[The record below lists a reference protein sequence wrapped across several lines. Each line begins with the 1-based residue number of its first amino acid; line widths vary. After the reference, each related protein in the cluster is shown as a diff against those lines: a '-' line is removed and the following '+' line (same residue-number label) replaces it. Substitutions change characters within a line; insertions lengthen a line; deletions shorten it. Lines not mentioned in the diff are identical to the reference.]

1 MKKVTILTLLILL
14 MGLMPAAA
22 ADSPGWSPVRIVQS
36 ETKVTVSGNAP
47 DAYLQVTIQVLDSR
61 ENVIYVDQAASS
73 ETGEYVFDFP
83 VTASMRG
90 QTYRIRIGGA
100 KAADPIEESV
110 TIKSPVEPTPSATP
124 DPSPQPT
131 PSATPDPSPQPTP
144 SATPDPSPQPTPS
157 ATPDPSPQPTPSAT
171 PDPSPRPTPSATPDP
186 SPRPTPSATP
196 DPAASPKP
204 GMASP
209 GDDTKLPSGPDDIIV
224 DAKRLETAEAGIVA
238 VELEQGKGRLVFSAA
253 YSDFKKIDSVIVR
266 FEGSEL
272 SIPAATIRSMLDS
285 LGKQEGAAPWLVLD
299 IARISTTEAARSLQ
313 AAAHSSEAIQVA
325 SDAYRIEFA
334 GMKPDGSRTVQEA
347 FAPPIRMSLKLS
359 PNKQASLSGIYEWR
373 EGGGFHYLRSRWDE
387 KRMAA
392 DVTRSGNYMLLEYD
406 KTFTDVP
413 SDHWAAEAVRL
424 LSARHIVDGVTADTF
439 EPGREVTRAEF
450 TKLLVRTLDLKA
462 AGSSGFPD
470 VAADEWYAASIAAA
484 REAGIVTGDEAGLF
498 HPQASITREEMA
510 VMLLRTYTVM
520 TGEQPGMEV
529 PAVFNDSGTIS
540 EWAQAY
546 VHTAARLGLLSG
558 YEDNTFK
565 PKGAVI
571 RSESAQAVYN
581 LLSLDNR
588 R

>member
-1 MKKVTILTLLILL
+1 
-14 MGLMPAAA
+14 
-22 ADSPGWSPVRIVQS
+22 
-36 ETKVTVSGNAP
+36 
-47 DAYLQVTIQVLDSR
+47 
-61 ENVIYVDQAASS
+61 
-73 ETGEYVFDFP
+73 
-83 VTASMRG
+83 
-90 QTYRIRIGGA
+90 
-100 KAADPIEESV
+100 
-110 TIKSPVEPTPSATP
+110 
-124 DPSPQPT
+124 
-131 PSATPDPSPQPTP
+131 
-144 SATPDPSPQPTPS
+144 
-157 ATPDPSPQPTPSAT
+157 
-171 PDPSPRPTPSATPDP
+171 
-186 SPRPTPSATP
+186 
-196 DPAASPKP
+196 
-204 GMASP
+204 
-209 GDDTKLPSGPDDIIV
+209 
-224 DAKRLETAEAGIVA
+224 

-285 LGKQEGAAPWLVLD
+285 LGKQEGTAPWLVLD
-299 IARISTTEAARSLQ
+299 IARLSTTEAARSLQ

-359 PNKQASLSGIYEWR
+359 PNKQASLSGVYEWS

-387 KRMAA
+387 KRMTA